1 MKDFLKINK
10 KMKEVKKMENSVKQ
24 LLQHVIQIN
33 DKVEILGT
41 L

>member
-1 MKDFLKINK
+1 MKDFLKINE
-10 KMKEVKKMENSVKQ
+10 KMKEVKKMESSVKQ